1 MTGEQG
7 QKRRSDDEHI
17 RRKTSVRLIQ
27 ETRRT
32 DIGDR
37 RLGTQFGRGPV
48 RYERRAEEVLRNRH
62 PWGSSPSEIHNG
74 SGKG

>member
-1 MTGEQG
+1 MREM
-7 QKRRSDDEHI
+7 
-17 RRKTSVRLIQ
+17 
-27 ETRRT
+27 RRT

-48 RYERRAEEVLRNRH
+48 RYGRRAEEVLRNRH
-62 PWGSSPSEIHNG
+62 PWGTSPSEIHNG